1 MTDVAAGTRFALE
14 RVDDYSWIIRDTR
27 SRTYMAQPIGRIL
40 VSEDDD
46 VEVLWASSVPLP
58 VVFATPEDALESLE
72 NWARGR
78 RGSTKPIPIPH
89 FPPPR
94 P

>member
-1 MTDVAAGTRFALE
+1 MTDVATGTRFALE
-14 RVDDYSWIIRDTR
+14 RVDDRSWNIRDTR
-27 SRTYMAQPIGRIL
+27 ASTRTGQPIGRVR
-40 VSEDDD
+40 VSDDDD
-46 VEVLWASSVPLP
+46 VEVIWAPTVPLP
-58 VVFATPEDALESLE
+58 VVFATAEDALESLE

-78 RGSTKPIPIPH
+78 RGATKPIPIPH

>member
-1 MTDVAAGTRFALE
+1 MTDVAAGIRFALE
-14 RVDDYSWIIRDTR
+14 RVDDRTWVIRDTH
-27 SRTYMAQPIGRIL
+27 SQIFSAQPIGRML
-40 VSEDDD
+40 VSDDDD
-46 VEVLWASSVPLP
+46 VEVVWASSVPLP

-72 NWARGR
+72 NWALGR
-78 RGSTKPIPIPH
+78 RGATKPIPIPH

>member
-1 MTDVAAGTRFALE
+1 MTDVASGTRFALE
-14 RVDDYSWIIRDTR
+14 RVDDRSWIIRDTR
-27 SRTYMAQPIGRIL
+27 PGRSRPVGRML

-46 VEVLWASSVPLP
+46 VEIVWAPSVPLP

-72 NWARGR
+72 NWARGG
-78 RGSTKPIPIPH
+78 RGATKPIPIPH